1 MDLNRKTLLITGI
14 GSFIGLRTTEMA
26 LERGL
31 QVRGLAPSPTAAQA
45 AEQRGAK
52 VIVGSTTDKNA
63 IANACEGIDIVFH
76 TESVTQPSGDLAHFR
91 TVNVGGTINAATA
104 AKQAGVQAFVHLSSA
119 LVYGFNYPDC
129 ITEEGTLA
137 GNNNP
142 FCQTKIESEVE
153 VLRFNDPPGFG
164 VVILRAGDIYG
175 PGADAWVARPLE
187 LMQQQAFVLIDGG
200 RGVMN
205 HLYIDNLV
213 DGVFLSLE
221 KEAYGE
227 SFNLTDGCRT
237 SWKDYYLRLAEIG
250 GMPKPMSMPSFL
262 VKKAAQF
269 KNKEANISPA
279 AIDFVTRQSAY
290 STEKAQ
296 RVLNFIPRVGL
307 DEGMERTALWIRS
320 RNVVDSNIFDAVF
333 T

>member
-26 LERGL
+26 IERGL
-31 QVRGLAPSPTAAQA
+31 QVRGLEQSPTAAQT
-45 AEQRGAK
+45 AERSGAT
-52 VIVGSTTDKNA
+52 VIVGSTTDKSA
-63 IANACEGIDIVFH
+63 IARACEGVDIVFH
-76 TESVTQPSGDLAHFR
+76 TESVTQPTGDLEHFR
-91 TVNVGGTINAATA
+91 AVNVGGTVNAATA

-119 LVYGFNYPDC
+119 LVYGFNYPDG
-129 ITEEGTLA
+129 ITEEGRLE
-137 GNNNP
+137 GENNP

-153 VLRFNDPPGFG
+153 VLRFNDLPRFG

-187 LMQQQAFVLIDGG
+187 LMQQQAFVLVDGG
-200 RGVMN
+200 RGIMN

-227 SFNLTDGCRT
+227 SFNLTDGCKT
-237 SWKDYYLRLAEIG
+237 SWKEYYLRLAEIG

-262 VKKAAQF
+262 VKKAARF
-269 KNKEANISPA
+269 KSKEANISPA
-279 AIDFVTRQSAY
+279 AIDFVTRQYAY

-296 RVLNFIPRVGL
+296 RVLNFVPHIGL
-307 DEGMERTALWIRS
+307 NEGMERTATWLRS
-320 RNVVDSNIFDAVF
+320 RNSFTAVL